1 MRELFNR
8 ISSSAAPAETVLVRL
23 LVGGVFLTEGI
34 QKFLYPEALGAGR
47 FAKIGIPAP
56 AFIAPFVGVVDHTII
71 VGVGGA
77 TELELADRSLHP
89 GANLMV
95 EWDAIENWLELE
107 IGASVLSANRG
118 VEAPIDLLI
127 KKPFKLAPWAEFMFA
142 LAPRWS
148 SSRTQPRRRRT
159 LAERS
164 RSTSCFGR
172 GVVASDFGSSPS
184 TTSSLTPGRRA
195 GSERR
200 AGCCSGG
207 RRRLDGHDIER
218 FGGAGGSGGHNGGW
232 QVMNLA
238 VVEAGRVFEGLV
250 ERC

>member
-56 AFIAPFVGVVDHTII
+56 AFIAPFVGVVHHTII

-127 KKPFKLAPWAEFMFA
+127 KKPFKLAPWAEFMVGVGPEVVLVSNPTTKATYFGGEVA
-142 LAPRWS
+142 LDFMFWPWG
-148 SSRTQPRRRRT
+148 RRVGLWVEPEYDLVFDQR
-159 LAERS
+159 
-164 RSTSCFGR
+164 
-172 GVVASDFGSSPS
+172 GSSGIGA
-184 TTSSLTPGRRA
+184 T
-195 GSERR
+195 
-200 AGCCSGG
+200 GG
-207 RRRLDGHDIER
+207 VL
-218 FGGAGGSGGHNGGW
+218 FGW
-232 QVMNLA
+232 
-238 VVEAGRVFEGLV
+238 
-250 ERC
+250 